1 MKLRFVFSIS
11 IDNILSF
18 MYNKAT
24 IMWEKAENMNYAKR
38 ILVRLISNRL
48 FPKHE
53 TFCKCQKGVVG
64 AMLLC
69 YIIMRMRMKNRH
81 VMRVGR
87 QRTKTLSVRTTITKK
102 PRFALNFPTL
112 NSQFTH
118 TYTHIRTYTH
128 THTHTYTHIH
138 TYTQTYMCEMAES
151 FN

>member
-1 MKLRFVFSIS
+1 
-11 IDNILSF
+11 
-18 MYNKAT
+18 
-24 IMWEKAENMNYAKR
+24 
-38 ILVRLISNRL
+38 
-48 FPKHE
+48 
-53 TFCKCQKGVVG
+53 
-64 AMLLC
+64 MLLC

-128 THTHTYTHIH
+128 THTHTHTHTYTHIH
-138 TYTQTYMCEMAES
+138 T
-151 FN
+151 NINV